1 MWSVAECRLTAGHG
15 MADGGGS
22 VDYITVQELS
32 RLTDIPERTL
42 RRYIDRH
49 ARFFATRRESGQV
62 LVMAEAVPVARAIR
76 EAYEGGMTAA
86 RVDELMADR
95 GLPVTIDVA
104 GTGQAVTMTTAEAL
118 HKLSQAV
125 AVPMAEMAER
135 QAEMLEALAAMAGD
149 LREEQERSEA
159 LSESLE
165 VARGELDAIRRE
177 VAAMR
182 EPGDRGRDKGQARTQ
197 AEIMRELRAT
207 REALE
212 AAEARQKRQD
222 RRIDEIAEYVRP
234 KPAEPEK
241 RRRWW
246 PWGR

>member
-1 MWSVAECRLTAGHG
+1 
-15 MADGGGS
+15 MATGGGS
-22 VDYITVQELS
+22 VDYITIQELS
-32 RLTDIPERTL
+32 RRTRIPERTL

-49 ARFFATRRESGQV
+49 KQFFTMRREGGV
-62 LVMAEAVPVARAIR
+62 NFVTPEAAACAVKIRAG
-76 EAYEGGMTAA
+76 YDDGMTAA
-86 RVDELMADR
+86 MIDELMKKQGA
-95 GLPVTIDVA
+95 PVTVDVA

-125 AVPMAEMAER
+125 AVPMAEMAEQ
-135 QAEMLEALAAMAGD
+135 QAAILETLAAMAGD
-149 LREEQERSEA
+149 LREEQERSQA
-159 LSESLE
+159 LSES
-165 VARGELDAIRRE
+165 LDAIRRE

-182 EPGDRGRDKGQARTQ
+182 DPGGRGRDKGKAKAQ
-197 AEIMRELRAT
+197 AEILRELRAT

-212 AAEARQKRQD
+212 TAEARQKRQEK
-222 RRIDEIAEYVRP
+222 RLDEITEWTRP

>member
-1 MWSVAECRLTAGHG
+1 VADGHG
-15 MADGGGS
+15 MATGGGS
-22 VDYITVQELS
+22 VDYITIQELS
-32 RLTDIPERTL
+32 RRTRIPERTL

-49 ARFFATRRESGQV
+49 KQFFTMRREGGV
-62 LVMAEAVPVARAIR
+62 NFVTPEAAACAVKIRAG
-76 EAYEGGMTAA
+76 YDDGMTAA
-86 RVDELMADR
+86 MIDELMKKQGA
-95 GLPVTIDVA
+95 PVTVDVA

-125 AVPMAEMAER
+125 AVPMAEMAEQ
-135 QAEMLEALAAMAGD
+135 QAAILDALAAMAGE
-149 LREEQERSEA
+149 LQEERARSEA
-159 LSESLE
+159 LGGSLE
-165 VARGELDAIRRE
+165 AAREELNAIWRE

-182 EPGDRGRDKGQARTQ
+182 EPGGRGKDKGQARTQ

-212 AAEARQKRQD
+212 AAETRQKRQD

>member
-1 MWSVAECRLTAGHG
+1 
-15 MADGGGS
+15 
-22 VDYITVQELS
+22 VDYITIQELS
-32 RLTDIPERTL
+32 RRTRIPERTL

-49 ARFFATRRESGQV
+49 KQFFTMRREGGV
-62 LVMAEAVPVARAIR
+62 NFVTPEAAACAVKIRAG
-76 EAYEGGMTAA
+76 YDDGMTAA
-86 RVDELMADR
+86 MIDELMKKQGA
-95 GLPVTIDVA
+95 PVTVDVA

-125 AVPMAEMAER
+125 AVPMAEMAEQ
-135 QAEMLEALAAMAGD
+135 QAAILETLAAMAGD
-149 LREEQERSEA
+149 LREEQERSQA
-159 LSESLE
+159 LSES
-165 VARGELDAIRRE
+165 LDAIRRE

-182 EPGDRGRDKGQARTQ
+182 DPGGRGRDKGKAKAQ
-197 AEIMRELRAT
+197 AEILRELRAT

-212 AAEARQKRQD
+212 TAEARQKRQEK
-222 RRIDEIAEYVRP
+222 RLDEITEWTRP

>member
-1 MWSVAECRLTAGHG
+1 M
-15 MADGGGS
+15 
-22 VDYITVQELS
+22 DYIAITELA
-32 RLTDIPERTL
+32 RRTGVPERTI
-42 RRYIDRH
+42 RRYVNRH
-49 ARFFATRRESGQV
+49 RAFFATRREGGILYVSTEAAS
-62 LVMAEAVPVARAIR
+62 LVRAIR
-76 EAYEGGMTAA
+76 EAYDTGMTAA
-86 RVDELMADR
+86 GVDEALAGTGAPMT
-95 GLPVTIDVA
+95 VDVA
-104 GTGQAVTMTTAEAL
+104 GTGQGVTMTTAEAL

-125 AVPMAEMAER
+125 AVPMAEMAEQ
-135 QAEMLEALAAMAGD
+135 QAAILEALAAMAGD

-165 VARGELDAIRRE
+165 AARGELDAIRRE

-182 EPGDRGRDKGQARTQ
+182 EPGGRGKEKGQARTQ

-212 AAEARQKRQD
+212 AAETRQKRQD

>member
-1 MWSVAECRLTAGHG
+1 
-15 MADGGGS
+15 MATGGGS
-22 VDYITVQELS
+22 VDYITIQELS
-32 RLTDIPERTL
+32 RRTRIPERTL

-49 ARFFATRRESGQV
+49 KQFFTMRREGGV
-62 LVMAEAVPVARAIR
+62 NFVTPEAAACAVKIRAG
-76 EAYEGGMTAA
+76 YDDGMTAA
-86 RVDELMADR
+86 MIDELMKKQGA
-95 GLPVTIDVA
+95 PVTVDVA

-125 AVPMAEMAER
+125 AVPMAEMAEQ
-135 QAEMLEALAAMAGD
+135 QAAILEALTTMAGD

-159 LSESLE
+159 LSETLE
-165 VARGELDAIRRE
+165 AARGELDAIRRE

-182 EPGDRGRDKGQARTQ
+182 EPGGRGRDKGKAKAQ
-197 AEIMRELRAT
+197 AEILRELRAT

-212 AAEARQKRQD
+212 TAEARQKRQEK
-222 RRIDEIAEYVRP
+222 RLDEITEWTRP

>member
-1 MWSVAECRLTAGHG
+1 MADGHG
-15 MADGGGS
+15 MATGGGS
-22 VDYITVQELS
+22 VDYITIQELS
-32 RLTDIPERTL
+32 RRTRIPERTL

-49 ARFFATRRESGQV
+49 KQFFTMRREGGV
-62 LVMAEAVPVARAIR
+62 NFVTPEAAACAVKIRAG
-76 EAYEGGMTAA
+76 YDDGMTAA
-86 RVDELMADR
+86 MIDELMKKQGA
-95 GLPVTIDVA
+95 PVTVDVA

-125 AVPMAEMAER
+125 AVPMAEMAEQ
-135 QAEMLEALAAMAGD
+135 QAAILETLAAMAGD
-149 LREEQERSEA
+149 LREEQERSQA
-159 LSESLE
+159 LSES
-165 VARGELDAIRRE
+165 LDAIRRE

-182 EPGDRGRDKGQARTQ
+182 DPGGRGRDKGKAKAQ
-197 AEIMRELRAT
+197 AEILRELRAT

-212 AAEARQKRQD
+212 TAEARQKRQEK
-222 RRIDEIAEYVRP
+222 RLDEITEWTRP

>member
-1 MWSVAECRLTAGHG
+1 MADGHG
-15 MADGGGS
+15 MATGGGS
-22 VDYITVQELS
+22 VDYITIQELS
-32 RLTDIPERTL
+32 RRTRIPERTL

-49 ARFFATRRESGQV
+49 KQFFTMRREGGV
-62 LVMAEAVPVARAIR
+62 NFVTPEAAACAVKIRAG
-76 EAYEGGMTAA
+76 YDDGMTAA
-86 RVDELMADR
+86 MIDELMKKQGA
-95 GLPVTIDVA
+95 PVTVDVA

-125 AVPMAEMAER
+125 AVPMAEMAEQ
-135 QAEMLEALAAMAGD
+135 QAAILETLAAMAGD
-149 LREEQERSEA
+149 LREEQERSQA
-159 LSESLE
+159 LSES
-165 VARGELDAIRRE
+165 LDAIRRE

-182 EPGDRGRDKGQARTQ
+182 EPGGRGRDKEQARTQ
-197 AEIMRELRAT
+197 AEILRELRAT

-222 RRIDEIAEYVRP
+222 RRIDEIAEWTRP

>member
-1 MWSVAECRLTAGHG
+1 M
-15 MADGGGS
+15 
-22 VDYITVQELS
+22 DYITIQDLS

-49 ARFFATRRESGQV
+49 ARFFVTRRESGQV
-62 LVMAEAVPVARAIR
+62 LVTAEAVPVARAIR
-76 EAYEGGMTAA
+76 KAYEDGMTAA
-86 RVDELMADR
+86 KVDEVIADR

-135 QAEMLEALAAMAGD
+135 QAEMLEALTTMAGD
-149 LREEQERSEA
+149 LREEREQSEA

-165 VARGELDAIRRE
+165 AARGELDAIRRE

-182 EPGDRGRDKGQARTQ
+182 EPGGRGREKGQT
-197 AEIMRELRAT
+197 EILRELRAT

-212 AAEARQKRQD
+212 AAEARQKRQEK
-222 RRIDEIAEYVRP
+222 RLDEITEWTRP
-234 KPAEPEK
+234 KPAEPAE

>member
-1 MWSVAECRLTAGHG
+1 M
-15 MADGGGS
+15 
-22 VDYITVQELS
+22 DYITIQELS
-32 RLTDIPERTL
+32 RRTRIPERTL

-49 ARFFATRRESGQV
+49 KQFFTMRREGGV
-62 LVMAEAVPVARAIR
+62 NFVTPEAAACAVKIRAG
-76 EAYEGGMTAA
+76 YDDGMTAA
-86 RVDELMADR
+86 MIDELMKKQGA
-95 GLPVTIDVA
+95 PVTVDVA

-125 AVPMAEMAER
+125 AVPMAEMAEQ
-135 QAEMLEALAAMAGD
+135 QAAILETLAAMAGD
-149 LREEQERSEA
+149 LREEQERSQA
-159 LSESLE
+159 LSES
-165 VARGELDAIRRE
+165 LDAIRRE

-182 EPGDRGRDKGQARTQ
+182 DPGGRGRDKGKAKAQ
-197 AEIMRELRAT
+197 AEILRELRAT

-212 AAEARQKRQD
+212 TAEARQKRQEK
-222 RRIDEIAEYVRP
+222 RLDEITEWTRP

>member
-1 MWSVAECRLTAGHG
+1 M
-15 MADGGGS
+15 
-22 VDYITVQELS
+22 DYITIQELS
-32 RLTDIPERTL
+32 RRTRIPERTL

-49 ARFFATRRESGQV
+49 RQFFTMRREGGVNFVTS
-62 LVMAEAVPVARAIR
+62 EAAACAVNIRAG
-76 EAYEGGMTAA
+76 YDDGMTAA
-86 RVDELMADR
+86 MIDELMKKQGA
-95 GLPVTIDVA
+95 PVTVDVA

-118 HKLSQAV
+118 HRLSQAV

-135 QAEMLEALAAMAGD
+135 QAEMLEALTTMVGE

-165 VARGELDAIRRE
+165 AARGELDAIRRE

-182 EPGDRGRDKGQARTQ
+182 EPGGRGRDKEQAKTQ
-197 AEIMRELRAT
+197 AEIMRELKAT

-212 AAEARQKRQD
+212 VAEARQKRQD
-222 RRIDEIAEYVRP
+222 RRIDEIAEWTRP

-246 PWGR
+246 PWTR

>member
-1 MWSVAECRLTAGHG
+1 
-15 MADGGGS
+15 
-22 VDYITVQELS
+22 VDYITIQELS
-32 RLTDIPERTL
+32 RRTRIPERTL

-49 ARFFATRRESGQV
+49 KQFFTMRREGGV
-62 LVMAEAVPVARAIR
+62 NFVTPEAAACAVKIRAG
-76 EAYEGGMTAA
+76 YDDGMTAA
-86 RVDELMADR
+86 M
-95 GLPVTIDVA
+95 
-104 GTGQAVTMTTAEAL
+104 AEAL

-125 AVPMAEMAER
+125 AVPMAEMAEQ
-135 QAEMLEALAAMAGD
+135 QAAILDALAAMAGE
-149 LREEQERSEA
+149 LQEERARSEA
-159 LSESLE
+159 LGGSLE
-165 VARGELDAIRRE
+165 AAREELNAIWRE

-182 EPGDRGRDKGQARTQ
+182 EPGGRGKDKGQARTQ

-212 AAEARQKRQD
+212 AAETRQKRQD